1 MAFKKIDKEFLITD
15 SSLNCYGFRL
25 LSSGFLVDEFKKN
38 PIGFYLH
45 ADADL
50 TDCDRG
56 QGVLVRW
63 EDFKNEGDSWFAK
76 PVINLDHPRG
86 ERTAEEIEN
95 GFLNGASVGKIVA
108 LEFSEDVS
116 QMLAGQTGPTITKWY
131 CKECSLVDIP
141 GNPNAVTQLTLVDSN
156 GNAINLADFKT
167 QKKDMKQI
175 FLTPEQL
182 KLMNLADNADSAAF
196 ATAFTDLV
204 AKAAR
209 VDTIQTELT
218 QALADKTTAVNDLAA
233 LKTSVNESKVKDLL
247 DKAQGEKRITE
258 AQRKVMAT
266 QFAGKPD
273 ELKSL
278 LDATPVIASI
288 TEQLSKEQGKLDEK
302 FKSLSYQQLDKAGLL
317 PELKAKDIDL
327 FKTKFKEEYGVEYKG

>member
-1 MAFKKIDKEFLITD
+1 MAFKKVDKEFLITD
-15 SSLNCYGFRL
+15 SSLNVYGFRL

-63 EDFKNEGDSWFAK
+63 EDFRQNEDAWFAK
-76 PVINLDHPRG
+76 PVINLEHPRG
-86 ERTAEEIEN
+86 ERTVEEIEN

-108 LEFSEDVS
+108 LEFSEDAS
-116 QMLAGQTGPTITKWY
+116 QMLAGQQGPTVTKWY
-131 CKECSLVDIP
+131 CKELSLVDIP
-141 GNPNAVTQLTLVDSN
+141 GNSNALTQLSLVDSN

-167 QKKDMKQI
+167 QKSMKQI
-175 FLTPEQL
+175 FLTPEQI
-182 KLMNLADNADSAAF
+182 KQMNLADNADSAVF
-196 ATAFTDLV
+196 ATAFNDLV

-218 QALADKTTAVNDLAA
+218 QALADKQTAEDGLTSLKKAVNDQ
-233 LKTSVNESKVKDLL
+233 KVKDLL
-247 DKAQGEKRITE
+247 DKAQAEKKITV
-258 AQRKVMAT
+258 AQRSIMET

-273 ELKSL
+273 DLKNL
-278 LDATPVIASI
+278 LDATPAYQPV
-288 TEQLSKEQGKLDEK
+288 TEQITKEQEKLADK
-302 FKSLSYQQLDKAGLL
+302 FRNLSYEQLDKAGLL
-317 PELKAKDIDL
+317 PELKAKDLEL
-327 FKTKFKEEYGVEYKG
+327 FKTKFKECYKTEYKG